1 MKPYAL
7 CLMKTAL
14 LKRSFLA
21 CLFVLFTIPSLA
33 ADIEIN
39 FCPVSKIQ
47 AGKEWSA
54 TLEITNNTAQVLNFE
69 QGNLN
74 FEWQNLESLP
84 YPFTNWS
91 KSGKNVD
98 VSIAGVGT
106 WDSKLAAGATWSKKF
121 TAAKFSGVLSFPSS
135 GTFTLNGTDYTI
147 AVDHCSK
154 TEPYE
159 LYDAKFEFNRNCF
172 IKSPTSDM
180 CLGEAGTE
188 IWQGEGVFD
197 AMFPEDRPSWA
208 IGTMVAHRLFT
219 NLAGV
224 DMLSPNFWTATAM
237 NESRMTCDPTIVPKK
252 VNHFNIN
259 GQPNTGAGVYSATDN
274 CFQVLNIGYSQIENN
289 QPDLFGQTNAYGTA
303 SYSTVIAG
311 GRYETGALAVTAY
324 HYQDI
329 RYWNQIF
336 CWNAKK
342 FHKEAKD
349 PYAVEKVFYHA
360 FHDGPN
366 AGISLLNDIDANYT
380 AAVNAT
386 DMHSEISTGGTW
398 SNLGGGSSRKVA
410 NFTSLLDGGDGKKYN
425 YAYNDDTQEY
435 YGCYSAEI
443 KWTDILYYLDKIK
456 ILYPDLMLPAVQ
468 ADIKAVFDGLAGG
481 GDVSF
486 SNLGPVIDEIVIQM
500 GGHDPSGYLAT
511 QYSASKV
518 CTESPL
524 GVSLRTNDTLCPGEE
539 GTLEV
544 WLAGD
549 KNYGVDIRFPD
560 GSIHVYTNI
569 DQSPF
574 SITITQPGD
583 YEVVYFEDADEVGD
597 PDCNFAN
604 ITVESKNGSVVGW
617 EKANVDLSTSCATGD
632 LIINKTGDES
642 VTISYTKDG
651 AAQTDIV
658 MGVNETSKTIAAG
671 ALTGVYIITTIS
683 PNSCGTPI
691 NDTIEFCGSCTKP
704 QIAILTPDTAICV
717 GDTAFVRFE
726 LIGTADYSLY
736 FKLNGIPASLT
747 GIPAD
752 YVVIPVDFGV
762 TLTLDSLV
770 DSTCKNDTITNSITI
785 TLNDIPTFDL
795 GNDTSICEG
804 NYPFDIVGPI
814 GMDTYTWTPLE
825 VSNTLSVIDSGQVRL
840 LVELNGC
847 TFEDSLSV
855 NTDTLP
861 VVNLSADTSICT
873 YTTATVPLDAG
884 HTGSTYTWTPGGEA
898 TQIIDVIATGTYDV
912 IVENGNGCIGKDTI
926 DITIQVTP
934 EANIGK
940 DTTICAGP
948 IMFSANVGGVG
959 ITYEWQDGSTAQ
971 TFDATAS
978 GDYWVIVTAGACSD
992 TDSVKLTIG
1001 GELAIDLGN
1010 DTSICEADVPF
1021 VLLVG
1026 NYATIA
1032 WKDDLGGAGAVTTF
1046 DVTADATVDVHVID
1060 ADGCEGRDTIVVAI
1074 KSMPTV
1080 DLGNDTSVCAASGDL
1095 ILDAGNL
1102 GATFSWEP
1110 NSETTQTIAVNTT
1123 GEYKVAVT
1131 DNGCSTRDSITVTV
1145 LGSVVLDLG
1154 NDTTLCSDLGA
1165 LTLDAAAG
1173 FTTYAWDNG
1182 SINQTIDV
1190 STSGAYD
1197 VHVID
1202 AAGCEARDT
1211 IIVTINTTPVVDLGT
1226 DKVICPTSAAIT
1238 FDAGNVGAS
1247 YLWSSGETTQ
1257 KIAKGNG
1264 EAGEYSVIVTLN
1276 GCEGKDT
1283 VTLTISTELSVDL
1296 GEDLEICTGT
1306 TTLLDAGFGAGYDF
1320 EWNKG
1325 LPSTFQTFE
1334 SGEGE
1339 VIVVVR
1345 DAGGCSGTD
1354 TIQITEVNPLSIDL
1368 GLDKEICIGDA
1379 DVVLSMVS
1387 GRTDVTIVGWNDN
1400 TTNFTLSTGITDKYW
1415 LDVDSAGC
1423 TASDTVA
1430 LLVNTLP
1437 IVDLGADTF
1446 ICAGTTPTITLDA
1459 GVFVAYQ
1466 WVDITNMSLLGIV
1479 QTQNISSVGFY
1490 GVGVIDANG
1499 CANGDT
1505 LEVTQETSTNYTLG
1519 GDETICPAASATI
1532 SVPNGMTGGAA
1543 SWRWINDNS
1552 TGIDYVVENQVD
1564 GSVINVILEYTNE
1577 FGCLSN
1583 DTVKIT
1589 VDNVLPITALRDTSI
1604 CAGEDV
1610 VFQSGYPIAGYTFIW
1625 QDGST
1630 GNTFG
1635 IINSIDGDAGA
1646 ITVDIISTEGCN
1658 GNASKVLTVNTN
1670 PVPSLQD
1677 GRFCIGTIDSLDHSL
1692 SNVTSLWSP
1701 NNETTSMI
1709 KITSGGIYSVVVTDA
1724 LGCKGIASA
1733 TLQSDN
1739 PPVLNLGS
1747 DVELCKGNLHP
1758 LTMALDENNY
1768 TALWTGV
1775 ISATT
1780 GSITATTSGEYKLR
1794 VTETATTCWVDDTIN
1809 LVFNDVPNVDLGN
1822 DTAICE
1828 DDEILT
1834 IYSNETDPTYTYL
1847 WSTGESEQSIDVS
1860 TTGTY
1865 TLTVTNGSCVDVDEL
1880 EFVVNPL
1887 PISQLM
1893 NDTVVC
1899 FEDLPNGLNLDP
1911 GRVGISFNWNTPAT
1925 TQMINV
1931 DEPGVYIVDITSAG
1945 NCTTQDVVTI
1955 RQDCPAA
1962 VWLPTG
1968 FTIDGDG
1975 LNDTW
1980 VIEGRGVESIE
1991 VLVFN
1996 RWGELIWTGK
2006 GIGDFWDGSFKGN
2019 TVQQDVYVY
2028 KLTYSYFNINEALAS
2043 KTRVGTVTVLK

>member
-1 MKPYAL
+1 M
-7 CLMKTAL
+7 LMINAPFKIAL
-14 LKRSFLA
+14 LTS
-21 CLFVLFTIPSLA
+21 LFALFSLSAIA
-33 ADIEIN
+33 ADLEIN

-47 AGKEWSA
+47 AGKQWNA
-54 TLEITNNTAQVLNFE
+54 TIEITNNTNLVLNMKD
-69 QGNLN
+69 GILN
-74 FEWQNLESLP
+74 FNWQNLESLP
-84 YPFTNWS
+84 YPFTSWS
-91 KSGKNVD
+91 KNGKD
-98 VSIAGVGT
+98 VEFSVEGVSN
-106 WDSKLAAGATWSKKF
+106 WKSELPVGATWSKAF
-121 TAAKFSGVLSFPSS
+121 AGATFSGVLSFPTN
-135 GTFTLNGTDYTI
+135 GTFTFNGIEYTV
-147 AVDHCSK
+147 AVNHCSK

-159 LYDAKFEFNRNCF
+159 LYDAKFDFNRNCF

-197 AMFPEDRPSWA
+197 AMFPQDRPSWA

-289 QPDLFGQTNAYGTA
+289 QPDLFGQTNTYGTA
-303 SYSTVIAG
+303 SYSTVISG

-456 ILYPDLMLPAVQ
+456 ILYPDLMLTAVQ

-481 GDVSF
+481 GDISF
-486 SNLGPVIDEIVIQM
+486 SNLGPVIDEIVIKM

-524 GVSLRTNDTLCPGEE
+524 GVSLRTSDTLCPGEE

-549 KNYGVDIRFPD
+549 KNYGVDIKFPD

-604 ITVESKNGSVVGW
+604 VTVESKNGSVVGW
-617 EKANVDLSTSCATGD
+617 DKANVDLSTTCATGD
-632 LIINKTGDES
+632 LIINKTGNES

-658 MGVNETSKTIAAG
+658 MGVSETSKTIAAG
-671 ALTGVYIITTIS
+671 ASTGVYIITTIS

-704 QIAILTPDTAICV
+704 QIDILTPDTAICV
-717 GDTAFVRFE
+717 GDTAFVRFK
-726 LIGTADYSLY
+726 LSGTADYSLY
-736 FKLNGIPASLT
+736 FKLNGIPASVT
-747 GIPAD
+747 GITTG
-752 YVVIPVDFGV
+752 YVVIPVDIGV

-804 NYPFDIVGPI
+804 NYPFDIMGPI
-814 GMDTYTWTPLE
+814 GMNTYTWTPLE
-825 VSNTLSVIDSGQVRL
+825 VSNTLSVIDSGQVKL

-855 NTDTLP
+855 TTDTLP
-861 VVNLSADTSICT
+861 MVDLGVDTSICT
-873 YTTATVPLDAG
+873 YTTATVNLDAG
-884 HTGSTYTWTPGGEA
+884 HAGSTYTWTPGGA
-898 TQIIDVIATGTYDV
+898 TQMIDITATGTYDV

-926 DITIQVTP
+926 
-934 EANIGK
+934 
-940 DTTICAGP
+940 
-948 IMFSANVGGVG
+948 
-959 ITYEWQDGSTAQ
+959 
-971 TFDATAS
+971 
-978 GDYWVIVTAGACSD
+978 
-992 TDSVKLTIG
+992 
-1001 GELAIDLGN
+1001 
-1010 DTSICEADVPF
+1010 
-1021 VLLVG
+1021 
-1026 NYATIA
+1026 
-1032 WKDDLGGAGAVTTF
+1032 
-1046 DVTADATVDVHVID
+1046 
-1060 ADGCEGRDTIVVAI
+1060 
-1074 KSMPTV
+1074 
-1080 DLGNDTSVCAASGDL
+1080 
-1095 ILDAGNL
+1095 
-1102 GATFSWEP
+1102 
-1110 NSETTQTIAVNTT
+1110 
-1123 GEYKVAVT
+1123 
-1131 DNGCSTRDSITVTV
+1131 
-1145 LGSVVLDLG
+1145 
-1154 NDTTLCSDLGA
+1154 
-1165 LTLDAAAG
+1165 
-1173 FTTYAWDNG
+1173 
-1182 SINQTIDV
+1182 
-1190 STSGAYD
+1190 
-1197 VHVID
+1197 
-1202 AAGCEARDT
+1202 
-1211 IIVTINTTPVVDLGT
+1211 IVTINTTPVVDLGA

-1247 YLWSSGETTQ
+1247 YLWSNGETTQ
-1257 KIAKGNG
+1257 TIAKGNG

-1283 VTLTISTELSVDL
+1283 VALTISTELSVDL
-1296 GEDLEICTGT
+1296 GYDKEICTGT
-1306 TTLLDAGFGAGYDF
+1306 KTLLDVGFGAGYNY

-1334 SGEGE
+1334 SGQGE

-1345 DAGGCSGTD
+1345 DAGGCSGAD

-1379 DVVLSMVS
+1379 DVVFSMVS
-1387 GRTDVTIVGWNDN
+1387 GRTDVTVIGWNDN
-1400 TTNFTLSTGITDKYW
+1400 TTNFTLSTGTTSKYW
-1415 LDVDSAGC
+1415 LDVDSSGC
-1423 TASDTVA
+1423 KTSDTVA
-1430 LLVNTLP
+1430 LFVNALP
-1437 IVDLGADTF
+1437 IVDLGSDTF

-1479 QTQNISSVGFY
+1479 QTQNVSSVGFY
-1490 GVGVIDANG
+1490 GVGVVDANG
-1499 CANGDT
+1499 CVNGDT
-1505 LEVTQETSTNYTLG
+1505 LGVTQETSTNYILG
-1519 GDETICPAASATI
+1519 VDETICPAASETI
-1532 SVPNGMTGGAA
+1532 SVPNGMIGGVA

-1552 TGIDYVVENQVD
+1552 TGVDYVVENQVD
-1564 GSVINVILEYTNE
+1564 GNVINVILEYTNE

-1589 VDNVLPITALRDTSI
+1589 IDNVLPITALRDTLI
-1604 CAGEDV
+1604 CVGEDV
-1610 VFQSGYPIAGYTFIW
+1610 VFQSGYPAGGYSFIW

-1635 IINSIDGDAGA
+1635 LTDAIYGDAGV
-1646 ITVDIISTEGCN
+1646 ITVDIVSAEGCN
-1658 GNASKVLTVNTN
+1658 GNASKALTVNVN
-1670 PVPSLQD
+1670 PVPILQD
-1677 GRFCIGTIDSLDHSL
+1677 GRFCIGTIDSLDHGL

-1701 NNETTSMI
+1701 NNEITSMI
-1709 KITSGGIYSVVVTDA
+1709 KITSGGAYSVVVTDNF
-1724 LGCKGIASA
+1724 GCKGVAGA

-1739 PPVLNLGS
+1739 PPLLNLGS
-1747 DVELCKGNLHP
+1747 DVELCKGDLHP

-1768 TALWTGV
+1768 TAFWTGV

-1780 GSITATTSGEYKLR
+1780 GSITAITSGEYKLR
-1794 VTETATTCWVDDTIN
+1794 VTETATACWVDDTIN
-1809 LVFNDVPNVDLGN
+1809 LLFSDVPNVDLGK

-1834 IYSNETDPTYTYL
+1834 IYSNETNPTYTYL
-1847 WSTGESEQSIDVS
+1847 WSTGESVQSIDVS
-1860 TTGTY
+1860 TTGIY
-1865 TLTVTNGSCVDVDEL
+1865 SLIVTNVSCVGVDEL

-1911 GRVGISFNWNTPAT
+1911 GRVGVSFNWNTPAT
-1925 TQMINV
+1925 TQMVNV
-1931 DEPGVYIVDITSAG
+1931 NEPGVYIVDVTSTE

-1955 RQDCPAA
+1955 REDCPVA
-1962 VWLPTG
+1962 VWLPSG
-1968 FTIDGDG
+1968 FTIDGNG
-1975 LNDTW
+1975 LNDNW
-1980 VIEGRGVESIE
+1980 IIEGRGVTDVE

-1996 RWGELIWTGK
+1996 RWGELIWTGR
-2006 GIGDFWDGSFKGN
+2006 GLGDSWDGTFKGN
-2019 TVQQDVYVY
+2019 VVQQDVYVY
-2028 KLTYSYFNINEALAS
+2028 KLTYSYMNINEALIS
-2043 KTRVGTVTVLK
+2043 KTRVGTLTVLK